1 MTNLSTPTA
10 GWESWLSPDT
20 RDQLIV
26 IICQKQETSQSG
38 EGTMFLSNSP
48 KNGLQRVLD
57 PKKTYKMQLCKEQLV
72 KTTAQQPEG
81 TKERGSCKD
90 VTDPFG
96 TQGKRSMTSMV
107 KLCCTAL
114 VWIKKKKKNTWSLE
128 QRRGKWWKPQFS
140 RMFFGAWLGEVSR
153 PAHTH
158 PEFLTRAV
166 LTPEGK

>member
-114 VWIKKKKKNTWSLE
+114 VWIKKKKKKYLKPRAEKREVMKTSVLKNVFWCMVGWS
-128 QRRGKWWKPQFS
+128 QPTSSHTSWISYTHSSHTRG
-140 RMFFGAWLGEVSR
+140 
-153 PAHTH
+153 
-158 PEFLTRAV
+158 
-166 LTPEGK
+166 